1 MIHPDT
7 QLQHIDDEIGYGVV
21 ATKKISRGTITWAL
35 DKFDK
40 EFTVEEVRSMDPIY
54 KKILDKYSYRNQN
67 GNYVLCWDFGRYVN
81 HSFKSNCMSTAYGFE
96 IAIRDIHVGE
106 ELTDDYGYLNISAP
120 FKGRDENTERKYAYP
135 DDLLRYYPV
144 WDRQV
149 IESLPYLPDVKQ
161 PLESL
166 LSREI
171 LQEIREV
178 ISGNRK
184 MKSLLETYYDAAKQ
198 TVGMNQ

>member
-7 QLQHIDDEIGYGVV
+7 KLQKIDDEIGYGVI
-21 ATKKISRGTITWAL
+21 ATKKIPRGTITWVQ

-40 EFTVEEVRSMDPIY
+40 EFTAEEVDSMDLIHQ
-54 KKILDKYSYRNQN
+54 KIMDKYSFRNQT
-67 GNYVLCWDFGRYVN
+67 GHFILCWDFGRFVN

-96 IAIRDIHVGE
+96 LAIRDINVGE
-106 ELTDDYGYLNISAP
+106 ELTDDYGYLNISGP

-135 DDLLRYYPV
+135 DDLLRYYPI

-149 IESLPYLPDVKQ
+149 IESFPYLPQVKQ
-161 PLESL
+161 PLDSL
-166 LSREI
+166 LSREV

-178 ISGNRK
+178 ISGKRK

-198 TVGMNQ
+198 TAGMNQ